1 MLLPYKQATDELKTK
16 FDNISLQFNKLQRT
30 SPIFR
35 VEARVKTIPS
45 ILAKARRKEIPM
57 DEIETQMWDI
67 AGIRII
73 CRFVDDIESVVNII
87 ATREDMKIMEDRD
100 YVTKMK
106 PSGYRGYHLLVSYPV
121 ITVLGK
127 RDVLCEIQIRTLAMN
142 MWAVTE
148 HSLRYKYK
156 GMIPDEI
163 HRRLVR
169 TADAAFM
176 LDTDTNIIKEDILEA
191 EKSNRS
197 REEIILDITNSIE
210 DLEKIA
216 SPEEV
221 EKLYQKFVDVLGTK
235 NISNVNDYQNL
246 GKFYNEIR
254 LIAQA
259 YKIR

>member
-1 MLLPYKQATDELKTK
+1 MEWDRILLTYKQASDELKAK
-16 FDNISLQFNKLQRT
+16 FENISLQFSKLEHI

-45 ILAKARRKEIPM
+45 ILAKARRKNIAM

-73 CRFVDDIESVVNII
+73 CRFVDDIRSVVAII
-87 ATREDMKIMEDRD
+87 KAREDMKIVEDRD
-100 YVTKMK
+100 YVTNMK
-106 PSGYRGYHLLVSYPV
+106 ASGYRGYHLLVSYPV
-121 ITVLGK
+121 YTAMGR

-156 GMIPDEI
+156 GLIPEEI

-176 LDTDTNIIKEDILEA
+176 LDNDTNIIKDDILEA
-191 EKSNRS
+191 EKSNKS
-197 REEIILDITNSIE
+197 REEIILDITNAIE
-210 DLEKIA
+210 DLDGVAEPA
-216 SPEEV
+216 QV
-221 EKLYQKFVDVLGTK
+221 EGLYGRFVDVMGT
-235 NISNVNDYQNL
+235 
-246 GKFYNEIR
+246 NEFESLEEFHNQVR
-254 LIAQA
+254 LIARA